1 MQLTAD
7 IVAGA
12 MRLVVSTASAKPTPA
27 AAKLRV
33 DFSSQ
38 GFADDYGSPVPEIT
52 HAGRLL

>member
-12 MRLVVSTASAKPTPA
+12 MVASTPHAKPMPA

-38 GFADDYGSPVPEIT
+38 CFADDYGSPVPEIT

>member
-12 MRLVVSTASAKPTPA
+12 MRLVASTASAKPTPA

-38 GFADDYGSPVPEIT
+38 CFADDYGSPVPEIT